1 MSSYQQ
7 AKLNSESAGVHISA
21 APMERTTAKKSKLSL
36 VGHTSLQ
43 LVNSVYNSLCES
55 LNRFLFL
62 HWWRRKSRANS
73 HISTAWKRPSASSV
87 LFFANVKLFYKIL
100 FPFTIFLPIL
110 SLILGLFW
118 ELLFSALSSIF
129 QGFRLVLFSHHHLR
143 MLYSSI
149 FDIWNPEQPEKQQM
163 FYHGRK
169 TLVLDLDET
178 LVHSTTRQNS
188 HFDIRLEVSVD
199 NSPSIF
205 YVNKRPYLDIFL
217 QVVSQWYDLV
227 VYTASLKKYA
237 DPLIDAL
244 DVHGVIRER
253 YFRDHCIQVGNN
265 FVKDISII
273 EPDLRKIVI
282 IDNSPSAYVLH
293 EENAIPIGTWWD
305 DPLDE
310 ELLNLLPFLQAL
322 CVLADVRSI
331 LSLRETKGVLLHN
344 LVSSGPYHSS

>member
-1 MSSYQQ
+1 MSSCKQQ
-7 AKLNSESAGVHISA
+7 KWEVERDGPHISV
-21 APMERTTAKKSKLSL
+21 APTERTSKFS
-36 VGHTSLQ
+36 VFGQTSLK

-55 LNRFLFL
+55 INRFLFL
-62 HWWRRKSRANS
+62 HWWRRKSRENS
-73 HISTAWKRPSASSV
+73 HITAARKKSIREVTSPV
-87 LFFANVKLFYKIL
+87 LFFVNIRLMYKIL
-100 FPFTIFLPIL
+100 LPFTLFLPIV
-110 SLILGLFW
+110 SLFLGLLR
-118 ELLFSALSSIF
+118 ELLSSALSSIF
-129 QGFRLVLFSHHHLR
+129 HGFRLVLFSHNHLR
-143 MLYSSI
+143 MLYCSI
-149 FDIWNPEQPEKQQM
+149 FDIWNAEQSEKEQM

-199 NSPSIF
+199 NCPSIF

-227 VYTASLKKYA
+227 VYTASLQKYA

-282 IDNSPSAYVLH
+282 VDNSPSAYVLH

-310 ELLNLLPFLQAL
+310 ELLNLLPLLQAL

-331 LSLRETKGVLLHN
+331 LSLRETKGVLMHN
-344 LVSSGPYHSS
+344 LVSSGPYHTL

>member
-1 MSSYQQ
+1 MSSYRQGM
-7 AKLNSESAGVHISA
+7 LSNESVGTRISV
-21 APMERTTAKKSKLSL
+21 APSNRTSRQKSRLSIL
-36 VGHTSLQ
+36 GHTSLQ
-43 LVNSVYNSLCES
+43 FMNSITSPIWES
-55 LNRFLFL
+55 INRFLFL
-62 HWWRRKSRANS
+62 HWWRRKSRENS
-73 HISTAWKRPSASSV
+73 HITAREKGKGMASTV
-87 LFFANVKLFYKIL
+87 LLNVRLLHKLFL
-100 FPFTIFLPIL
+100 PLTLLLPIL
-110 SLILGLFW
+110 SLILGLLR
-118 ELLFSALSSIF
+118 ELFSSILNNIF
-129 QGFRLVLFSHHHLR
+129 RGFRLVLFSHNHVR
-143 MLYSSI
+143 MLYCSI
-149 FDIWNPEQPEKQQM
+149 FDIWNPNQSENELM

-169 TLVLDLDET
+169 ILVLDLDET

-188 HFDIRLEVSVD
+188 HFDIRLEITVD
-199 NSPSIF
+199 NCPSIF
-205 YVNKRPYLDIFL
+205 YVSKRPYLDVFL
-217 QVVSQWYDLV
+217 QIVSQWYDLV
-227 VYTASLKKYA
+227 VYTASLQKYA

-282 IDNSPSAYVLH
+282 VDNSPSAYVLH

-322 CVLADVRSI
+322 CLMADVRSI

-344 LVSSGPYHSS
+344 LVSSGSYH